1 MIGWTAEIVAGG
13 VGFLI
18 ANWFVNH
25 WGITAL
31 WLTAVIDVVGVCA
44 GGIIVGFTLLGWGS
58 VFRRS
63 GNCKNRGST

>member
-1 MIGWTAEIVAGG
+1 LIGWTAEIVAGC

-31 WLTAVIDVVGVCA
+31 SLNAIIDVVGVSA
-44 GGIIVGFTLLGWGS
+44 GGIIVGFAFLGGGS
-58 VFRRS
+58 VFRRR
-63 GNCKNRGST
+63 GNCKNHGAT

>member
-25 WGITAL
+25 WGINAL
-31 WLTAVIDVVGVCA
+31 WLIAIIDVIGICA
-44 GGIIVGFTLLGWGS
+44 GVTIVGFTLLGWGAA
-58 VFRRS
+58 FRRGPNS
-63 GNCKNRGST
+63 